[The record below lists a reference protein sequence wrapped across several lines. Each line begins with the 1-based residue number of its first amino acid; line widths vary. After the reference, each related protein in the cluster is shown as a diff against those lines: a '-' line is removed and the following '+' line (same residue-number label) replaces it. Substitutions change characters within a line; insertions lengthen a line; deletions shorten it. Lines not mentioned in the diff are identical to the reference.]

1 MVNRSYSDK
10 PQDPSQRSNAEQMAE
25 AIKNFKGPVTKCKE
39 AMPKK
44 KRNPVGG
51 R

>member
-10 PQDPSQRSNAEQMAE
+10 PQDPDKQSKEEQMAE
-25 AIKNFKGPVTKCKE
+25 AIKNFKGPVKTCK
-39 AMPKK
+39 AYMPQK

>member
-1 MVNRSYSDK
+1 MPNRYSDK
-10 PQDPSQRSNAEQMAE
+10 SMDFERAQAAKMAE
-25 AIKNFKGPVTKCKE
+25 AIAAFKGPVTKCKA